1 MALGII
7 GSNATFDAF
16 VQFAET
22 QHAAGKDKA
31 IARFEKPD
39 AAGLGGIANRT
50 IIPGKGD
57 WVGIGAGRLASLKK
71 ANNITRDAFM
81 KAVSDMFGGMN
92 RIPASVKEAMKLEDY
107 GKGKPLTARRILAVK
122 DAIEKSG
129 FLEQMAEQKAFEA
142 SISKFK
148 DQAGME
154 TKALSMGY
162 SKGELPKL
170 AKAVNLYAQAS
181 GCSEAEALEQ
191 VSTPGSKANRLMNY
205 GGRFLQSADN
215 FKNGLRLMDSFKGW
229 FAETYAKFESMKD
242 GRSLKY
248 EDGMSMTLLNTS
260 ATAFSEI
267 NLLATEKFVFEE
279 FAVNDSIDLAETD
292 TNKNFGIENNT
303 AASCILRGFSSA
315 RTQTFA
321 QIPPEKRSLFLKA
334 LTVMVPP
341 SASNA
346 AEAGVSHSKRN
357 TLLTRQIGILT
368 ARVLKNFDQIANLQ
382 DSGKFTQANLVKT
395 CFPEIP
401 KPGEDPMAKL
411 KALYG
416 QWEDCT
422 AEEPLK
428 EPLHRYPPD
437 LSTPIQDT
445 MEATGCSTEDAYEM
459 VMGRKQLPTLQYYSS
474 GTLSLA
480 SFGGSLD
487 EARNQLAGDLHRAE
501 GYFYDTDG
509 KQLLGDKDGVFRFNL
524 PGGKCL
530 VATKSGTVNDS
541 GKAVVAGLEELCG
554 KVHPRQTSSL
564 LMMTS
569 QSGLGPLRG
578 ALSAYGIKSTEHS
591 AVDFTITK
599 DDKTGDITVR
609 YSSPKVLPFSFE
621 WTATVSPDGY
631 VTTTP
636 LRFTDEATL
645 KEEMSVT
652 AAAIKDSAKGIA
664 HDGSEKKALADKT
677 AEMMVSLAKPD
688 RDLMALLRMNNRKV
702 ALGLM
707 LNGANHIRSEAK
719 IAQGLENLREN
730 INELRMAANGNKRIF
745 DIGMTRLASFGGT
758 ALKSGMIAKM
768 CELIAKED
776 LGWLRE
782 LNPSSSP
789 EKICENI
796 CRLDNLMVKIRSE
809 SKVLLS
815 FNEVFMDETSTANM
829 MILGLIFA
837 HCDEKTLGGIKDALC
852 SENCLKMMNGLD
864 KLDHGYFPQGKKIQP
879 ELRIA
884 MSDYAGR
891 FNMVALQEMRG
902 TVNEVMGLPDNDDS
916 LGFYSK
922 HSISDS
928 SFGKMVDIIESSV
941 LKTRSLNTEKATNH
955 TKYEP

>member
-1 MALGII
+1 MALEVNNQNLLQ
-7 GSNATFDAF
+7 NAQFQQF
-16 VQFAET
+16 VDFAET
-22 QHAAGKDKA
+22 AVKAGKQKA
-31 IARFEKPD
+31 IARVD
-39 AAGLGGIANRT
+39 AGELGGIVNRT
-50 IIPGKGD
+50 IRPGSGD

-71 ANNITRDAFM
+71 ANNTTRDAFM
-81 KAVSDMFGGMN
+81 KAVADMFGGKSH
-92 RIPASVKEAMKLEDY
+92 IPASVKDAMKLEDY

-129 FLEQMAEQKAFEA
+129 FLEQKAFEA

-215 FKNGLRLMDSFKGW
+215 FKNGLRLMDSLKSW
-229 FAETYAKFESMKD
+229 FAENHAKFESIKD
-242 GRSLKY
+242 GRDFKY
-248 EDGMSMTLLNTS
+248 EDGMSMTILNTS
-260 ATAFSEI
+260 QSAFRDET
-267 NLLATEKFVFEE
+267 LLATEKFVFEE
-279 FAVNDSIDLAETD
+279 FAVNDSIDLTETD
-292 TNKNFGIENNT
+292 TNKNFGIENST
-303 AASCILRGFSSA
+303 AASCILRGFSSS

-321 QIPPEKRSLFLKA
+321 QIPPEKRSLILKA
-334 LTVMVPP
+334 LTVLVPP

-346 AEAGVSHSKRN
+346 AEASVSLSQRN
-357 TLLTRQIGILT
+357 TLLSRQIGILT

-401 KPGEDPMAKL
+401 EPGKDPMAKL
-411 KALYG
+411 KALFG

-422 AEEPLK
+422 AEDPLEEP
-428 EPLHRYPPD
+428 PHRYPRD
-437 LSTPIQDT
+437 LSTPLQDT
-445 MEATGCSTEDAYEM
+445 MEATGCSIEDAYEI

-530 VATKSGTVNDS
+530 VATKSGQVNDS

-578 ALSAYGIKSTEHS
+578 ALSAYGITSYEHS

-645 KEEMSVT
+645 KAEVSAATEMMKNM
-652 AAAIKDSAKGIA
+652 AMGKAKGQP
-664 HDGSEKKALADKT
+664 EK
-677 AEMMVSLAKPD
+677 E
-688 RDLMALLRMNNRKV
+688 ALLNQTIDAVVSQAKADGDLLALLKDETV
-702 ALGLM
+702 AKGLM
-707 LNGANHIRSEAK
+707 INGAGNIRSAEKISKDVEA
-719 IAQGLENLREN
+719 LRANVE
-730 INELRMAANGNKRIF
+730 ELRMASKGDRRIL
-745 DIGMTRLASFGGT
+745 DAGLKQLTLFGGK
-758 ALKSGMIAKM
+758 ALRSGMISKL
-768 CELIAKED
+768 CELAANEG
-776 LGWLRE
+776 LGWLKGFS
-782 LNPSSSP
+782 PSSSP
-789 EKICENI
+789 EKICENV
-796 CRLDNLMVKIRSE
+796 CKLNNLMLKVRGE
-809 SKVLLS
+809 AKVLTS
-815 FNEVFMDETSTANM
+815 FDEVGMQETSAANQLV
-829 MILGLIFA
+829 LGLVFA
-837 HCDEKTLGGIKDALC
+837 QCDEKTLTAVRDTLSSDKCKQMRAGLARMDNLKFPEDCKIPQNVRVDISGYCSMFNVVGLETMFDMANKALGVQ
-852 SENCLKMMNGLD
+852 SED
-864 KLDHGYFPQGKKIQP
+864 I
-879 ELRIA
+879 
-884 MSDYAGR
+884 
-891 FNMVALQEMRG
+891 
-902 TVNEVMGLPDNDDS
+902 S
-916 LGFYSK
+916 LGGVDENQT
-922 HSISDS
+922 IPES
-928 SFGKMVDIIESSV
+928 SFRKMVDIVEENFYKSQE
-941 LKTRSLNTEKATNH
+941 LNAERVVDHTN
-955 TKYEP
+955 YEP

>member
-1 MALGII
+1 MALEVN
-7 GSNATFDAF
+7 SQNLFQNAQFQQF
-16 VQFAET
+16 VDFAE
-22 QHAAGKDKA
+22 AAAKAGKQKA
-31 IARFEKPD
+31 IARLD
-39 AAGLGGIANRT
+39 AGELGGIANRT
-50 IIPGKGD
+50 IKPGSGD
-57 WVGIGAGRLASLKK
+57 WVGVGAGRLASLKK

-154 TKALSMGY
+154 TKAEQKAFEASISKFKDQAGMETKALSMGY

-215 FKNGLRLMDSFKGW
+215 FKNGLRLMDSLKSW
-229 FAETYAKFESMKD
+229 FAENHAKFESMKD
-242 GRSLKY
+242 GRNFKY

-260 ATAFSEI
+260 QTAFSET

-321 QIPPEKRSLFLKA
+321 QIPPEKRSLILKA
-334 LTVMVPP
+334 LTVLVPP

-346 AEAGVSHSKRN
+346 AEASVSLSQRN
-357 TLLTRQIGILT
+357 SLLPRQIGILT

-428 EPLHRYPPD
+428 KPLHRYPPE

-445 MEATGCSTEDAYEM
+445 MEATGCSIEDAYEM

-501 GYFYDTDG
+501 GYFYNTDG
-509 KQLLGDKDGVFRFNL
+509 KQLLGANDGTAR
-524 PGGKCL
+524 K
-530 VATKSGTVNDS
+530 ATFTIPTGSSFWATRTASSDS
-541 GKAVVAGLEELCG
+541 TCRAAN
-554 KVHPRQTSSL
+554 
-564 LMMTS
+564 
-569 QSGLGPLRG
+569 
-578 ALSAYGIKSTEHS
+578 ALSRPNPGRST
-591 AVDFTITK
+591 
-599 DDKTGDITVR
+599 
-609 YSSPKVLPFSFE
+609 
-621 WTATVSPDGY
+621 
-631 VTTTP
+631 
-636 LRFTDEATL
+636 
-645 KEEMSVT
+645 T
-652 AAAIKDSAKGIA
+652 AARRSWPASRSSAA
-664 HDGSEKKALADKT
+664 
-677 AEMMVSLAKPD
+677 
-688 RDLMALLRMNNRKV
+688 
-702 ALGLM
+702 
-707 LNGANHIRSEAK
+707 RS
-719 IAQGLENLREN
+719 
-730 INELRMAANGNKRIF
+730 
-745 DIGMTRLASFGGT
+745 TRARPP
-758 ALKSGMIAKM
+758 A
-768 CELIAKED
+768 C
-776 LGWLRE
+776 
-782 LNPSSSP
+782 
-789 EKICENI
+789 
-796 CRLDNLMVKIRSE
+796 
-809 SKVLLS
+809 
-815 FNEVFMDETSTANM
+815 
-829 MILGLIFA
+829 
-837 HCDEKTLGGIKDALC
+837 
-852 SENCLKMMNGLD
+852 
-864 KLDHGYFPQGKKIQP
+864 
-879 ELRIA
+879 
-884 MSDYAGR
+884 
-891 FNMVALQEMRG
+891 
-902 TVNEVMGLPDNDDS
+902 
-916 LGFYSK
+916 
-922 HSISDS
+922 
-928 SFGKMVDIIESSV
+928 
-941 LKTRSLNTEKATNH
+941 
-955 TKYEP
+955 